1 MDPITAFA
9 TVVIIGMNVEITNI
23 KEQLTA
29 TQDRVLVLE
38 DDIADLNDK
47 HLTLAGKHAAHRAA
61 SITEDA
67 RHDREI
73 NSLREMLAN
82 LSAKI
87 DFVDQKV
94 QTLHP

>member
-1 MDPITAFA
+1 MDPISVFA
-9 TVVIIGMNVEITNI
+9 TIVILGMNAEIADT
-23 KEQLTA
+23 KEQLAA

-38 DDIADLNDK
+38 DDVADLNDK
-47 HLTLAGKHAAHRAA
+47 YVTLAGKHAAHRAA
-61 SITEDA
+61 SISEDA

-73 NSLREMLAN
+73 NLLRDMLAN

-87 DFVDQKV
+87 DFVDKKV